1 MVIMQSVSAGNDC
14 PCVIIWLAVAGV
26 HGGHADSMGVASA
39 ADNNMSWDT
48 SQKCGGI
55 PSGR

>member
-14 PCVIIWLAVAGV
+14 PCVIILLAVAGV

-39 ADNNMSWDT
+39 ADNNMS
-48 SQKCGGI
+48 
-55 PSGR
+55 